1 MMKTYFLIIFM
12 CFYVTNFFGQDPNWN
27 FNLND
32 YQFNMTF
39 TTALNINGAALSSSN
54 DKVAAFID
62 GEVRGV
68 AGVTYVASLD
78 KYVSYLTVFSNN
90 AFGETINFKIYDSA
104 SDLVTTVS
112 RSAVFQLNAQLGGIF
127 QSFSLANPLL
137 NASAEITSFSF
148 NTVAEKSINISENII
163 DILVPAGTDLTNLVA
178 NFITSSGASVF
189 IDKVQQVPNSIA
201 KNFTNSVTYQVLS
214 EDEATLKEYIV
225 NVAISV
231 IVSDLMVSLTTN
243 ANLLVTENP
252 IEIRL
257 TTSEAI
263 LPVKQEDFSLT
274 NAAVQSIISLNESTY
289 TINVVA
295 ISQGYFSI
303 QVPES
308 KISTSNNKV
317 SNASNKLI
325 FTYDSKEPYLV
336 SILRK
341 SPALATTN
349 ENTLEFTATFNEPVD
364 NVLASNFESVL
375 GATLNIK
382 KVNDATYVVTVSNID
397 AYNGKVSLSLKKN
410 TTITDFSGNPIRTSI
425 LKNY

>member
-1 MMKTYFLIIFM
+1 MKTYFLIFFM
-12 CFYVTNFFGQDPNWN
+12 CSYVTNFFGQDPNWN

-39 TTALNINGAALSSSN
+39 TTALNINGAALSSTN
-54 DKVAAFID
+54 DKVAAFIE

-68 AGVTYVASLD
+68 AGVSYVASLD

-90 AFGETINFKIYDSA
+90 AFGETINFKIYDSL
-104 SDLVTTVS
+104 SNQVTTVS
-112 RSAVFQLNAQLGGIF
+112 RSAVFQLNAQLGSVF

-137 NASAEITSFSF
+137 NTGAEITSFSF
-148 NTVAEKSINISENII
+148 NNVAEKSINISENNI
-163 DILVPAGTDLTNLVA
+163 DILVPAGTDLSNLEA

-189 IDKVQQVPNSIA
+189 IDQVQQVSNSTA
-201 KNFTNSVTYQVLS
+201 NNFTNSITYQVLS

-243 ANLLVTENP
+243 SNLLVTENP

-274 NAAVQSIISLNESTY
+274 NATVQSIITVNESTY
-289 TINVVA
+289 IINFVT

-303 QVPES
+303 QVPEGNVV
-308 KISTSNNKV
+308 TSSGKV

-341 SPALATTN
+341 LPVLATTN

-364 NVLASNFESVL
+364 NVLASNFETVL

-382 KVNDATYVVTVSNID
+382 KVNDATYIVTVSDID
-397 AYNGKVSLSLKKN
+397 AYNGKVSLSLKSN
-410 TTITDFSGNPIRTSI
+410 TTITDFSGNPIRASI